1 MRARH
6 SGPRDFRRQWEDPN
20 RNGELAME
28 HRIALKRADDLL
40 MAFVQ
45 SQEIPG
51 GGTTGTATD
60 HGVKTAQFHIGIHK
74 TLVEYFEG
82 VDG

>member
-1 MRARH
+1 MEEARAL
-6 SGPRDFRRQWEDPN
+6 Q
-20 RNGELAME
+20 
-28 HRIALKRADDLL
+28 RADEIL

-60 HGVKTAQFHIGIHK
+60 HGVKTAQFLIGIHK
-74 TLVEYFEG
+74 TLHEYFKSLPA
-82 VDG
+82 

>member
-1 MRARH
+1 MDH
-6 SGPRDFRRQWEDPN
+6 K
-20 RNGELAME
+20 
-28 HRIALKRADDLL
+28 IALRRADDLL
-40 MAFVQ
+40 AAFVQ

-60 HGVKTAQFHIGIHK
+60 HGVKTAQFLIGIHK

-82 VDG
+82 IDG